1 MTIERAI
8 EVLKHTTGNI
18 NWDANREEIYFTDE
32 WVQAYEMAIAAL
44 KGQDVT
50 DKNVGNKWISV
61 KDRLPKINDTEPWDE
76 FVKDKGYQFLVTDE
90 EGYIWVELFLLK
102 ANKFDDPSVTHWMPL
117 PEPPKGEEG

>member
-76 FVKDKGYQFLVTDE
+76 FVAKTKKKLRKAIVFCA
-90 EGYIWVELFLLK
+90 LK
-102 ANKFDDPSVTHWMPL
+102 
-117 PEPPKGEEG
+117 